1 MLRPS
6 PRPAKALPASRGS
19 FSNEFGAARAAASTH
34 TEDQFVVLSSRLHD
48 HMLRDH
54 GRTGRE
60 ITGLPLADLHRFEH
74 VEQAMGLN
82 DLGHH
87 HPAHHDPADVGT
99 HPRVSADPED
109 APITGV
115 PGDADGYLPH
125 SMAWSVA
132 V

>member
-6 PRPAKALPASRGS
+6 PRPSKALPASRGS
-19 FSNEFGAARAAASTH
+19 FSDENGAARAAASPH

-60 ITGLPLADLHRFEH
+60 ISGLPLADLHRFEH

-87 HPAHHDPADVGT
+87 HPADAGT

-115 PGDADGYLPH
+115 PGDAAGYLPH